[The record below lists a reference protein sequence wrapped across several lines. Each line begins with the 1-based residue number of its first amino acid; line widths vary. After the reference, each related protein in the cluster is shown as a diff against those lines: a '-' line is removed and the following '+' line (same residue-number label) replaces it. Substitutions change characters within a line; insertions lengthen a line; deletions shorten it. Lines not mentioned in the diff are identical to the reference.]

1 MLSICNVNGHRNPR
15 DVTDKSSCRR
25 QNLDQN
31 QEENNR
37 NNHMDCATC
46 FMDSTSNLH
55 TVLMEN
61 IKAQGD
67 LRIFFF
73 FFTNRKAGE
82 HQNKSSKSGQSDS
95 RPGPLLAPRMHGGP
109 RVETT
114 YRWRCGPS

>member
-73 FFTNRKAGE
+73 FLQTARLV
-82 HQNKSSKSGQSDS
+82 SIRTRVPSLVSLTRGQVLS
-95 RPGPLLAPRMHGGP
+95 
-109 RVETT
+109 
-114 YRWRCGPS
+114 